1 LLSGAPKKAGIAS
14 VSKDCLPLRL
24 AVKIALLT
32 FFALAVPLAAQDV
45 PTFRAETRLATVSFH
60 VGQKGFYV
68 ENLKASHFELLEDGK
83 PRPIAFFEGGNATDH
98 SVPVELILLFDRSGS
113 VVNAGMLQPLVF
125 QDRVIRGLPNVSLS
139 VYAFTEHLQRF
150 AAPTRDSAALAAA
163 FDAIKSGGQG
173 GVTIPLELP
182 AKRKAEN
189 GGTWIYES
197 VMAAA
202 RDAAKGPSSVSRL
215 MLVFSDGLS
224 STTSLAEDA
233 APTCQELGI
242 PVYTVALGH
251 AKVLAQMQRS
261 QVSSGKRPSVSTGAA
276 RAGAKESKVEDYLKL
291 APLTGALAFDLPEM
305 NLDLMQK
312 LLDGVVGE
320 IRTEYVIGYVP
331 ETSGGAPRQHK
342 VEVRLV
348 DKSLGQLVG
357 GTRTVVH

>member
-1 LLSGAPKKAGIAS
+1 MTNLFLSLL
-14 VSKDCLPLRL
+14 
-24 AVKIALLT
+24 
-32 FFALAVPLAAQDV
+32 ALAPPLAAQDSPV
-45 PTFRAETRLATVSFH
+45 FRAESRLATVSFH

-83 PRPIAFFEGGNATDH
+83 PRPITLFEGGNATDH
-98 SVPVELILLFDRSGS
+98 SVPVELMLLFDRSGS

-139 VYAFTEHLQRF
+139 VYAFTEHLKRYTP
-150 AAPTRDSAALAAA
+150 PTRDSVVLAAA
-163 FDAIKSGGQG
+163 FDAIKDGGPG
-173 GVTIPLELP
+173 GVSIPVELP
-182 AKRKAEN
+182 TKRKAES

-197 VMAAA
+197 VIAAA
-202 RDAAKGPSSVSRL
+202 QDAAKGASSVSRL
-215 MLVFSDGLS
+215 MLIFSDGLS
-224 STTSLAEDA
+224 TTASQAEDA
-233 APTCQELGI
+233 APLCQELGI

-251 AKVLAQMQRS
+251 AKVLASMQRAS
-261 QVSSGKRPSVSTGAA
+261 GGKRPSASTGAA

-291 APLTGALAFDLPEM
+291 APLTGALAFDMPEI

-320 IRTEYVIGYVP
+320 IRTEYIVGYVP
-331 ETSGGAPRQHK
+331 ETSDGPPRKHK
-342 VEVRLV
+342 VEVRLI